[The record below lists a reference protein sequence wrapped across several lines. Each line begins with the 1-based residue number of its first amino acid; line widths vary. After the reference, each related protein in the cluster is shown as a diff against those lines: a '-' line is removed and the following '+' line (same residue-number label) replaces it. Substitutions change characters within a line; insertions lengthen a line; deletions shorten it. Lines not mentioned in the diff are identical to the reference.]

1 MFFPSLAAQ
10 SQHSRCV
17 RSQPLPALSLRRF
30 SVRGS
35 GLDSDF
41 PMSNIQEAL
50 PVQNQSEVAKA
61 IERRQP
67 LGEQIA
73 ALIGDKSSLVIFDD
87 LRKAAIALGISAKRG
102 TDGKVRSVDPVA
114 RATFSLLLS
123 RVAKHHPMKT
133 SQLMELVNLSK
144 TQNADGSKGID
155 GAFRFIDGKVKG
167 DAASLG
173 SLKLASAFAAGNVS
187 LD

>member
-1 MFFPSLAAQ
+1 
-10 SQHSRCV
+10 
-17 RSQPLPALSLRRF
+17 
-30 SVRGS
+30 
-35 GLDSDF
+35 
-41 PMSNIQEAL
+41 MSNIQEAS
-50 PVQNQSEVAKA
+50 PVVNQSEATKA

-67 LGEQIA
+67 LGEAIA
-73 ALIGDKSSLVIFDD
+73 ALIGDKSSLVTFDD
-87 LRKAAIALGISAKRG
+87 LRKAAVALGISAKRG

-114 RATFSLLLS
+114 RATFALLLA
-123 RVAKHHPMKT
+123 RYAKHQAMKT
-133 SQLMELVNLSK
+133 TQLMELVGLSK

>member
-1 MFFPSLAAQ
+1 MTT
-10 SQHSRCV
+10 
-17 RSQPLPALSLRRF
+17 
-30 SVRGS
+30 
-35 GLDSDF
+35 
-41 PMSNIQEAL
+41 QEAL
-50 PVQNQSEVAKA
+50 PVQNQSEAAKTV
-61 IERRQP
+61 ERRLP

-73 ALIGDKSSLVIFDD
+73 QLIGDRSSLVTFED
-87 LRKAAIALGISAKRG
+87 LRKSAIALGISAKRG
-102 TDGKVRSVDPVA
+102 GDGKVRSVDPVA
-114 RATFSLLLS
+114 RATFALLLA
-123 RVAKHHPMKT
+123 RFAKHQAMKT